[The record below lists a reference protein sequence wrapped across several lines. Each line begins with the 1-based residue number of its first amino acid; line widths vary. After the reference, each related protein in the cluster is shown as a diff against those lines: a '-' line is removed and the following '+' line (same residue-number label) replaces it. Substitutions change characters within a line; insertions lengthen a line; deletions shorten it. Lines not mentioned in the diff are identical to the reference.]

1 MAYTLL
7 EIVQQIL
14 SSMDSDEVNS
24 IGDTTESLQVTKVVE
39 ASWNAI
45 VARLDLPEHF
55 SLFQLESLA
64 DPTKPTIMLR
74 PSGVD
79 SVLWVRYDRH
89 NGDDTEPTFQ
99 RLTYMELDA
108 FLDQTYSL
116 RNDDATVTTI
126 SHVIDGETM
135 TFLCTNNAA
144 PQWYTTFDDRTILFD
159 SYDAAIDTTG
169 LVAAKTLAYGRL
181 EQTFS
186 LTDGF
191 VPFLDPDFQVL
202 LLNEAKSLA
211 HLELKQ
217 VEHIKAEKVA
227 RNEWV
232 HAQHAKRGVD
242 QNRNELDR
250 LPNYGRVGGLYRT
263 TVYTKTQRSGP

>member
-7 EIVQQIL
+7 EYVQQIL

-55 SLFQLESLA
+55 TLYQLASLA
-64 DPTKPTIMLR
+64 DPTKPTIMQR

-79 SVLWVRYDRH
+79 SVLWIRYDCQTT
-89 NGDDTEPTFQ
+89 DDPEATFLKLQ
-99 RLTYMELDA
+99 YMDLDWFLTR
-108 FLDQTYSL
+108 TYSL
-116 RNDDATVTTI
+116 RTTDASVTSI
-126 SHVIDGETM
+126 SHIIDGETV

-144 PQWYTTFDDRTILFD
+144 PQFYTTFDDKTILFD
-159 SYDAAIDTTG
+159 SYDAAVDTTG
-169 LVAAKTLAYGRL
+169 LIASKSLAYGRL
-181 EQTFS
+181 EQAFTLS
-186 LTDGF
+186 DGF

-217 VEHIKAEKVA
+217 VEHTKAEKIA

-232 HAQHAKRGVD
+232 HAQHAKRGID
-242 QNRNELDR
+242 QDRDELER
-250 LPNYGRVGGLYRT
+250 LPNYGRTGGIYRT
-263 TVYTKTQRSGP
+263 TVYTKAQRGGQ